1 MRRICLLLVM
11 ALGSLAWAAGA
22 QTDGT
27 TGRPPSGSPAP
38 ALAASKNLVQADRA
52 GASSTPALRPWRF
65 SSQPSLE
72 DVQACGLGCAQ
83 NYYFCSAT
91 TATPDCPGAWSQCAA
106 GCDLDD
112 LTGGASAQG
121 R

>member
-1 MRRICLLLVM
+1 MRRVCLLLVM

-22 QTDGT
+22 QTDG
-27 TGRPPSGSPAP
+27 GVSRLPSGSPAP
-38 ALAASKNLVQADRA
+38 ALAASQNLVQANRA
-52 GASSTPALRPWRF
+52 GASSTPAARPWP
-65 SSQPSLE
+65 SQTGLE
-72 DVQACGLGCAQ
+72 DAQACRLTCAQ

-106 GCDLDD
+106 GCDLDEI
-112 LTGGASAQG
+112 TGGASTPG

>member
-1 MRRICLLLVM
+1 MRRVCLLLVM

-22 QTDGT
+22 QTDG
-27 TGRPPSGSPAP
+27 GVSRPPSGSPAP
-38 ALAASKNLVQADRA
+38 ALAALQNLDQANRA
-52 GASSTPALRPWRF
+52 GASSTPAARPWPYP
-65 SSQPSLE
+65 SQPSLE
-72 DVQACGLGCAQ
+72 DARACRLTCAQ

-106 GCDLDD
+106 GCDLDEI
-112 LTGGASAQG
+112 TGGASSPG

>member
-1 MRRICLLLVM
+1 MRRVCLLLVM

-22 QTDGT
+22 QTDG
-27 TGRPPSGSPAP
+27 GVSRPPSGSPAP
-38 ALAASKNLVQADRA
+38 ALAALQNLDQANRA
-52 GASSTPALRPWRF
+52 GASPAPTPRPWP
-65 SSQPSLE
+65 SQTGLE
-72 DVQACGLGCAQ
+72 DAQACRLTCAQ

-106 GCDLDD
+106 GCDLDEI
-112 LTGGASAQG
+112 TGGASSPG

>member
-22 QTDGT
+22 QTGGST
-27 TGRPPSGSPAP
+27 ARLPAGSPAP
-38 ALAASKNLVQADRA
+38 ALAASQNLVQADRA
-52 GASSTPALRPWRF
+52 GASSTPASRPWSY
-65 SSQPSLE
+65 SSQPGLE
-72 DVQACGLGCAQ
+72 DRQACRLTCAQ

-112 LTGGASAQG
+112 LTSGASAPG